1 MECDRASELIHP
13 LVDGELGFVA
23 RLRLLR
29 HVGRCGVCARRL
41 GELQA
46 QQTALRTG
54 LQYHRAPPA
63 LAARIGAALS
73 HEALP
78 PETAPRRVGR
88 LLRLPS
94 TGIAASG
101 LAGALAGAVLVL
113 LVSGHVLRP
122 AADAAGAVVDS
133 HIRSLM
139 PGHMTEVLTSDQH
152 TVKPWLSQRVDVS
165 PPVRDLAELGFPLLG
180 GRVDYVDGH
189 KVATVVY
196 RRSQHIIS
204 LLAWASPGEAD
215 EGFRTLSR
223 RGFNVVT
230 WRRDGATY
238 WAVSDVEAKDL
249 LEFAHRIAS
258 DA

>member
-1 MECDRASELIHP
+1 MECERAAELLHP
-13 LVDGELGFVA
+13 LIDAELGVIA
-23 RLRLLR
+23 RWRLFR

-46 QQTALRTG
+46 LQTALRTG

-78 PETAPRRVGR
+78 PETAPRHVGR
-88 LLRLPS
+88 VLRSP
-94 TGIAASG
+94 AAGFAATG
-101 LAGALAGAVLVL
+101 LAGALAGAVLAL
-113 LVSGHVLRP
+113 LVSGTRLGPTEDV
-122 AADAAGAVVDS
+122 AGAVVDS
-133 HIRSLM
+133 HIRSLI
-139 PGHMTEVLTSDQH
+139 PGHLTEVLTSDRH
-152 TVKPWLSQRVDVS
+152 TVKPWLSARVDVS
-165 PPVRDLAELGFPLLG
+165 PPVRDLAEEGFPLIG

-189 KVATVVY
+189 KVASVVY

-204 LLAWASPGEAD
+204 LLAWATPGAAD

-223 RGFNVVT
+223 RGFNMVT

-238 WAVSDVEAKDL
+238 WAVSDVEAKELID
-249 LEFAHRIAS
+249 FAHRMAG